1 MGNTLLEE
9 THQPVV
15 TKPAVPERE
24 SHSGLRRW
32 LPGWPALVPAVVLT
46 VVYGC
51 TLQRSTGNA
60 FSVDT
65 TKFEYIGL
73 VLGTPHAPGYPLYTM
88 LNAVFVRVVPFGSVA
103 LRANLLSAVFAV
115 LACVVAVRILR
126 ELGVPRVLA
135 AGGATALGLLPA
147 LWRHAVVAEVYSFTI
162 LFVVAVLACVL
173 IFERTG
179 QKGWLRAGILVFAFS
194 FSHATSNV
202 LLIPGLL
209 LYLAVRR
216 PRWLLRPR
224 ELLTLLP
231 AAAGLA
237 LLPYAYLP
245 WRTAVAVPRTTWL
258 ETQVTDLPSLW
269 AAITGARW
277 GNLMFAVP
285 LDQILSDRLR
295 ELWTAA
301 LGQFGPL
308 LAVSAFGLV
317 LLAWKRP
324 LIAAVTA
331 AWTVCTAVFALG
343 YQVGDWQT
351 FLLPAWI
358 MLALW
363 SIVGLARC
371 VAAAGVRAPSV
382 AVVVA
387 TAVPLTALI
396 TGYAEADRSGPDP
409 QRGVDAAIADVPD
422 NSLIFTRNYE
432 TRHQFTYR
440 LLPGGL
446 GARRNVWA
454 AKGATYSPV
463 PDQIVHQLREYCA
476 SKRDPWVWPVQ
487 EQPLAPSVPGRLN
500 TFVYGHSYAKRVR
513 NRGCTVEHVK
523 GEVYRFECPI
533 SVEHTS
539 DIQSQ

>member
-1 MGNTLLEE
+1 MVTNSVLGE
-9 THQPVV
+9 THTPISRE
-15 TKPAVPERE
+15 PAV
-24 SHSGLRRW
+24 SGHKSSLEVRRW
-32 LPGWPALVPAVVLT
+32 LLWWPQMVPALVLT

-60 FSVDT
+60 FSIDT

-88 LNAVFVRVVPFGSVA
+88 LNALFVRVVPFGSVA

-126 ELGVPRVLA
+126 DLNVPRVLA

-147 LWRHAVVAEVYSFTI
+147 LWRHAVVAEVYSFTT

-173 IFERTG
+173 IFETTG
-179 QKGWLRAGILVFAFS
+179 QRGWLRAGVLVFS
-194 FSHATSNV
+194 LSLSHATSNV

-216 PRWLLRPR
+216 PTWLLGSR
-224 ELLTLLP
+224 ELVTLLP

-237 LLPYAYLP
+237 LFPYAYLA
-245 WRTAVAVPRTTWL
+245 WRTAVAVGGSTWL

-285 LDQILSDRLR
+285 IHKILSDRLP

-301 LGQFGPL
+301 LGELGLL
-308 LAVSAFGLV
+308 LAVSALGLV
-317 LLAWKRP
+317 VLAWKRP
-324 LIAAVTA
+324 LIASLTAVWA
-331 AWTVCTAVFALG
+331 ICTTVFALG

-351 FLLPAWI
+351 FLLPAWV

-363 SIVGLARC
+363 SIVGLAWC
-371 VAAAGVRAPSV
+371 VAAAGVMAQFL
-382 AVVVA
+382 AVVCAVA
-387 TAVPLTALI
+387 LPLTALI
-396 TGYAEADRSGPDP
+396 TGYAEADRSGHDP
-409 QRGVDAAIADVPD
+409 QRDVDAAIAAVPD
-422 NSLIFTRNYE
+422 NSVIFTRNFE

-440 LLPGGL
+440 LLPDGL

-454 AKGATYSPV
+454 AKGATYSRV
-463 PDQIVHQLREYCA
+463 PDQIVYELRQYCA
-476 SKRDPWVWPVQ
+476 PRPGPWVWPVQ
-487 EQPLAPSVPGRLN
+487 EQPLAPSVPRGLK
-500 TFVYGHSYAKRVR
+500 TFVYDHTYAKRVQA
-513 NRGCTVEHVK
+513 RGFTVDHVTGK
-523 GEVYRFECPI
+523 LYSVECPRAR
-533 SVEHTS
+533 
-539 DIQSQ
+539 SQ